1 MPPLN
6 NNRHEKFANEVA
18 KGVRPADAYAK
29 AGYAA
34 TARGNDVCA
43 SRLLK
48 DVNISARV
56 EELQERAA
64 TRTVVTVA
72 GITEDLLRIAAK
84 AEALESPAALNVAR
98 NAKMDAAKLNG
109 LVIDRKEVGAPG
121 EFDDKSVDELRKIV
135 EEGAKKFAGVPFL
148 KEMH

>member
-1 MPPLN
+1 MPVLENP
-6 NNRHEKFANEVA
+6 RHERFAQELA
-18 KGVRPADAYAK
+18 KGKQAEDAYAI
-29 AGYAA
+29 AGFKPHRQNAHRMM
-34 TARGNDVCA
+34 TKDDI
-43 SRLLK
+43 SR
-48 DVNISARV
+48 RV
-56 EELQERAA
+56 SELQERAA

-72 GITEDLLRIAAK
+72 SITEDLLRIAAK

-121 EFDDKSVDELRKIV
+121 EFDDKSADELRKIV
-135 EEGAKKFAGVPFL
+135 EEGARKYAGVPFL